1 MKNNTRIAF
10 NQYQQT
16 ICNLNSVTDV
26 TKAFNVQ
33 PTIQQ
38 KLEDRM
44 QDSSEFLQKINI
56 VPVDEMSGEKIGLG
70 IGSPIASNT
79 DTSDK
84 DRQTMDPT
92 NLEANSYL
100 CRKNNSDTH
109 VKYAKLDM
117 WAKFKDFQT
126 RMRNVI
132 LKRQAL
138 DRITIAFNGTH
149 YAADSDRQ
157 TNPLLQDVNIGWFQ
171 QMRDNSSARV
181 LTQGDAEKVG
191 HVPGKITVKAGGDYE
206 NLDALVMDAVN
217 DLIAPWY
224 REDTELVAIMG
235 RDLLHDKYFPLVN
248 QQQPATETLA
258 TDLII
263 SQKRVGG
270 LPAVR
275 VPFVPA
281 GSIFITRLDNLSIYF
296 QSGKRRRHI
305 EENPKRDQIEN
316 YESSNDA
323 YVVEDYEMACLIEN
337 IDLTA

>member
-1 MKNNTRIAF
+1 MKNNTRMAF
-10 NQYQQT
+10 NQYEQN
-16 ICNLNSVTDV
+16 ICKLNGVQSVS
-26 TKAFNVQ
+26 KAFNVQ
-33 PTIQQ
+33 PTVQQ
-38 KLEDRM
+38 TLEDRM
-44 QDSSEFLQKINI
+44 QVSSEFLTKINI
-56 VPVDEMSGEKIGLG
+56 VPVDEMSGEKVGLG

-79 DTSDK
+79 DTSAK

-92 NLEANSYL
+92 NLQANSYNCL
-100 CRKNNSDTH
+100 KNNSDTH
-109 VKYAKLDM
+109 VGYAKLDM
-117 WAKFKDFQT
+117 WAKFKDFQI
-126 RMRNVI
+126 RLRNVI

-138 DRITIAFNGTH
+138 DRITIGFNGTS
-149 YAADSDRQ
+149 YAKDSDRSA
-157 TNPLLQDVNIGWFQ
+157 NPMLQDVNIGWLQ

-181 LTQGDAEKVG
+181 LTQGDPDEDG
-191 HVPGKITVKAGGDYE
+191 HVPGKITVKSGGDYE
-206 NLDALVMDAVN
+206 NIDALVMDAVN

-275 VPFVPA
+275 VPFFPA
-281 GSIFITRLDNLSIYF
+281 GSILITRLDNLSIYF

-305 EENPKRDQIEN
+305 EENPKRDRIEN